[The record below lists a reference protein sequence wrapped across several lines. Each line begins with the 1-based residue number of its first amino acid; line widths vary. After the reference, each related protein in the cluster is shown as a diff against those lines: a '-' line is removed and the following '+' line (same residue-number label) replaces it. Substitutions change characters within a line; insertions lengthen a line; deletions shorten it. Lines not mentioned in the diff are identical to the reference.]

1 MSTWNTAKSLKAAR
15 TNALGDVQ
23 PPTPPDF
30 SDIGV
35 SPTIEVGGVTTD
47 FVFGISGVVPQR
59 VDISEA
65 VLVETIERWP
75 ARPRDPEF
83 PLRYQDLDA
92 GDLDAEFI
100 TVTGLTASVTTAN
113 TWVGYYPGLSSSTQV
128 GVVSELTAG
137 VPVSF
142 TIAGGVSLYG
152 TAYAPPAT
160 TVYAVDGSSAGTQWN
175 GTISAINYSTNLLT
189 VVPGYVSRTVLIGDP
204 TQVWSLYHTAAERAA
219 AIGGGAGAA

>member
-1 MSTWNTAKSLKAAR
+1 MPSWNITKSLKAAR
-15 TNALGDVQ
+15 NNALAGVQ

-30 SDIGV
+30 SDFGTP
-35 SPTIEVGGVTTD
+35 PTIDVGGVTTS
-47 FVFGISGVVPQR
+47 FVFGILGVVPQR

-65 VLVETIERWP
+65 VLEETIERWP
-75 ARPRDPEF
+75 ARPRAAGF
-83 PLRYQDLDA
+83 PLRYQRLDA
-92 GDLDAEFI
+92 AGLDAEFI
-100 TVTGLTASVTTAN
+100 TVTGLTASVITAN

-128 GVVSELTAG
+128 GVVSQLTAG

-160 TVYAVDGSSAGTQWN
+160 TVYAVDGSTAGTQWN

-189 VVPGYVSRTVLIGDP
+189 VIPAYVSRTVLIGDP
-204 TQVWSLYHTAAERAA
+204 TQVWSLYHTSAEASEGEA
-219 AIGGGAGAA
+219 EAE

>member
-47 FVFGISGVVPQR
+47 FVFGIQGVVPQR
-59 VDISEA
+59 VDITEA
-65 VLVETIERWP
+65 VLEETIERWP
-75 ARPRDPEF
+75 ARPREPGF
-83 PLRYQDLDA
+83 PLKYQYLDA
-92 GDLDAEFI
+92 TGLDAEF
-100 TVTGLTASVTTAN
+100 VADTGLTASLSVPD

-128 GVVSELTAG
+128 GELG
-137 VPVSF
+137 VQQFGVGLPVSF

-152 TAYAPPAT
+152 TAYTPPAT
-160 TVYAVDGSSAGTQWN
+160 TVYAIDGSSAGTEWN
-175 GTISAINYSTNLLT
+175 GTVSAVNYSANTLT
-189 VVPGYVSRTVLIGDP
+189 VIPAYISRTILISDP
-204 TQVWSLYHTAAERAA
+204 TQVWSMYHTSGEATEGEAVPE
-219 AIGGGAGAA
+219 

>member
-1 MSTWNTAKSLKAAR
+1 MPSWNTTKSLKAAR

-30 SDIGV
+30 SDIGTP
-35 SPTIEVGGVTTD
+35 PTIDVGGVTTS
-47 FVFGISGVVPQR
+47 FVFGIPGVVPQR

-75 ARPRDPEF
+75 ARPREAGF
-83 PLRYQDLDA
+83 PLKYQGLDA
-92 GDLDAEFI
+92 GGLDAEFI
-100 TVTGLTASVTTAN
+100 TVTGLTASVITAN
-113 TWVGYYPGLSSSTQV
+113 TWVGYYPGLSSTTQV
-128 GVVSELTAG
+128 GVASQLTAG

-189 VVPGYVSRTVLIGDP
+189 VIPAYVSRTVLIGDP
-204 TQVWSLYHTAAERAA
+204 TQKWSLYHTSAE
-219 AIGGGAGAA
+219 AGEGEAVPE

>member
-1 MSTWNTAKSLKAAR
+1 MPSWNTTKSLKAAR
-15 TNALGDVQ
+15 TNALAGVQ

-30 SDIGV
+30 SDIGT
-35 SPTIEVGGVTTD
+35 PATIDVGGVTTS
-47 FVFGISGVVPQR
+47 FVFGIAGVVPQR

-65 VLVETIERWP
+65 VLEETIERWP
-75 ARPRDPEF
+75 ARPRAAGF
-83 PLRYQDLDA
+83 PLKYQGLDA
-92 GDLDAEFI
+92 AELDAEFI
-100 TVTGLTASVTTAN
+100 TVTGLTASVISAN

-160 TVYAVDGSSAGTQWN
+160 TVYAVDGSVNATQWN
-175 GTISAINYSTNLLT
+175 GTISAVNYSTNTLT
-189 VVPGYVSRTVLIGDP
+189 VIPAYVSRTILIGE
-204 TQVWSLYHTAAERAA
+204 TGQSWSLYHTSAEATEEES
-219 AIGGGAGAA
+219 IPE

>member
-1 MSTWNTAKSLKAAR
+1 MPSWNTAKSLKAAR

-30 SDIGV
+30 TDLGST
-35 SPTIEVGGVTTD
+35 PTIDVGGVTTS
-47 FVFGISGVVPQR
+47 FVFGIPGVVPQR

-75 ARPRDPEF
+75 ARPRPAGF
-83 PLRYQDLDA
+83 PLKYQGLDA
-92 GDLDAEFI
+92 TGLDAEFV

-128 GVVSELTAG
+128 GVVSQLTAG
-137 VPVSF
+137 VAVSF
-142 TIAGGVSLYG
+142 TITGGVSLYG

-175 GTISAINYSTNLLT
+175 GTISAVNYSTNTLT
-189 VVPGYVSRTVLIGDP
+189 VIPAYVSRSIGIGEP
-204 TQVWSLYHTAAERAA
+204 TQKWSLYHTSAE
-219 AIGGGAGAA
+219 AGEGEAVPE

>member
-1 MSTWNTAKSLKAAR
+1 MPSWNTTKSLKAAR
-15 TNALGDVQ
+15 NNALAGVQ

-30 SDIGV
+30 TDLGST
-35 SPTIEVGGVTTD
+35 PTIDVGGVTTS
-47 FVFGISGVVPQR
+47 FVFGIPGVVPQR

-75 ARPRDPEF
+75 ARPRPAGF
-83 PLRYQDLDA
+83 PLKYQGLDA
-92 GDLDAEFI
+92 TGLDAEFVK
-100 TVTGLTASVTTAN
+100 VTGLTASVTTAN

-128 GVVSELTAG
+128 GVASQLTAG
-137 VPVSF
+137 VAVSF

-175 GTISAINYSTNLLT
+175 GTISAVNYSTNTLT
-189 VVPGYVSRTVLIGDP
+189 VIPAYVSRSIGIGEP
-204 TQVWSLYHTAAERAA
+204 TQKWSLYHTSAE
-219 AIGGGAGAA
+219 AGEGEAVPE